1 MPHDL
6 SRDELTSA
14 LPAWC
19 YLCAQAE
26 SLRDTLPSSLAWLRA
41 CWDAGDDHLPLPLV
55 HDLGYLLLRGRDF
68 RFASARDLERWPD
81 DERAL
86 RLAYEDRLLGRWALD
101 PTVLEAHVVIA
112 GLGAAHRDHAVAHAV
127 GLALG
132 GPLRGAEAVVRG
144 NPAHLRALTDALAAR
159 APTRFE
165 EHAAALDP
173 AWRQWG
179 LDQLEALLPVAPT
192 GRLFR
197 AEDLWEIAHLP
208 ELPSESA
215 RLSLREVHGIAGR
228 VGPVPASV
236 ALSIRQT
243 AREVPIDQ
251 EDADHYPA
259 GGFDAIAT
267 RGSFENLVRSEVIYV
282 GEGATAALGVDLFDV
297 RFAENELLFYTRDE
311 SPLLDA
317 RRDLTLVFDRP
328 AAQRYKLADVE
339 AQTLVLAEALALTLQ
354 ADLLRVFGPAGSRVR
369 LVWRCDTDDD
379 RTAAAEE
386 RALLAIPLAAE
397 LAHRRVELFT
407 VDGWAEVPDGARV
420 VLSTLA
426 QPTDIP
432 CAAWVRVG
440 DAAWLA
446 LDRAWALRDGPATL
460 RALADGL
467 LLAVARR
474 RVTRVKRAKA
484 VGVRSTATHD
494 DGP

>member
-1 MPHDL
+1 MAHDL

-19 YLCAQAE
+19 YLCAHAE
-26 SLRDTLPSSLAWLRA
+26 PLRDTLPASLGWLRA

-55 HDLGYLLLRGRDF
+55 HDLGHLLLRGRDF

-81 DERAL
+81 DERPL
-86 RLAYEDRLLGRWALD
+86 RLAYEDRVLGRWALD

-112 GLGAAHRDHAVAHAV
+112 GLGPAHRDLAVSHAV

-132 GPLRGAEAVVRG
+132 APLRAAEAAVRG
-144 NPAHLRALTDALAAR
+144 NPAHLRALAENLVAR
-159 APTRFE
+159 TPTRFE
-165 EHAAALDP
+165 DWEAALDP
-173 AWRQWG
+173 AWRRWA
-179 LDQLEALLPVAPT
+179 LDQLDALLPEVPT

-215 RLSLREVHGIAGR
+215 RLSLREVHGVAGR
-228 VGPVPASV
+228 VGPVPAAV

-282 GEGATAALGVDLFDV
+282 GEGATAARGVDLFDV

-317 RRDLTLVFDRP
+317 RRDLTLVIDRP
-328 AAQRYKLADVE
+328 AAQRYKLVEAE
-339 AQTLVLAEALALTLQ
+339 AQTLVLVEALALTLQ

-379 RTAAAEE
+379 RAAAAEE
-386 RALLAIPLAAE
+386 RALLAIPLASE
-397 LAHRRVELFT
+397 VAHRRVELVT
-407 VDGWAEVPDGARV
+407 VDAWADVPGGARV
-420 VLSTLA
+420 VLSPLE
-426 QPTDIP
+426 QETDVP

-440 DAAWLA
+440 DASWSAFE
-446 LDRAWALRDGPATL
+446 RAWPLREGAATL
-460 RALADGL
+460 RALADAVL
-467 LLAVARR
+467 IAVARR
-474 RVTRVKRAKA
+474 RVARVKRAKA
-484 VGVRSTATHD
+484 VGVRSPATHD